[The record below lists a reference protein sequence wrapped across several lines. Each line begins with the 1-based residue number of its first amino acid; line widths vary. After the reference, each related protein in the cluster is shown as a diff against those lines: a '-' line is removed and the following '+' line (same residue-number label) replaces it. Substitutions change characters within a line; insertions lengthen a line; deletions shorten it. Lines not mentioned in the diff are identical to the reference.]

1 MRKMYY
7 LCTLVSVAVSHMDTS
22 PNRRGNINQFS
33 RTEKQQNSM
42 GLMEFLFGEEKG
54 KKPRSG
60 NWTDADDWNCGR
72 QDHHDG
78 MFGFDSYEENDF

>member
-1 MRKMYY
+1 
-7 LCTLVSVAVSHMDTS
+7 
-22 PNRRGNINQFS
+22 
-33 RTEKQQNSM
+33 M